1 MVNFFRQNNPN
12 VYGPNHSVSKYIKL
26 NREMKGEI
34 EDFGITISD
43 FNISLLVSTTVR
55 GLD

>member
-34 EDFGITISD
+34 EDFRIIVSD
-43 FNISLLVSTTVR
+43 FNISLLVSGTVR